1 MSSMTTQAESAGG
14 VDRLGL
20 LAFVGVVL
28 FGGANS
34 IGVKQTVQELAPF
47 WGGALR
53 FLAAGAILLA
63 VAVLTQ
69 RPFPRGRSLTGAAL
83 YGAIGFAASFGFV
96 YTALRDTPAATAQVL
111 IALVP
116 LITFGLAIAQG
127 QEQFRVEGLIGGLV
141 ALAGIAIVFAD
152 QVSANV
158 PVGSLVLVVLG
169 AACIAESGVL
179 IKWVPRSDPIATNG
193 IAMTVGGALLL
204 GASLVAGEP
213 RALPVREATWL
224 AVGYLVVFGSVVM
237 FTLYLFTLERWTASA
252 ASYSTLL
259 LPLVTVSLAAILTH
273 EQVSPSFLAGGAV
286 VLVGVYIGAFL
297 KRPHRTSASS
307 LPECLPIDAC
317 ADAEPAPEGAS
328 AS

>member
-1 MSSMTTQAESAGG
+1 MSVPVAATGI
-14 VDRLGL
+14 DRLGL
-20 LAFVGVVL
+20 AAFVGVVL

-53 FLAAGAILLA
+53 FVVAGVILLVIA
-63 VAVLTQ
+63 ALT
-69 RPFPRGRSLTGAAL
+69 RRSFPRGRSLTGAVL
-83 YGAIGFAASFGFV
+83 YGAIGFAASFGLA
-96 YTALRDTPAATAQVL
+96 YTALRDTPAGTAQVL

-116 LITFGLAIAQG
+116 LLTFGLAILQR
-127 QEQFRVEGLIGGLV
+127 QERFRAEGLIGGLV
-141 ALAGIAIVFAD
+141 ALTGIAIVFVD
-152 QVSANV
+152 QLGANV
-158 PVGSLVLVVLG
+158 PIVSLIFLVLA

-193 IAMTVGGALLL
+193 IAMTVGAALLL

-213 RALPVREATWL
+213 RVLPVREATW
-224 AVGYLVVFGSVVM
+224 AAIGYLVVFGSVVM

-259 LPLVTVSLAAILTH
+259 LPLVTVSLAAILTQ
-273 EQVSPSFLAGGAV
+273 EQVSPSFLVGGAV

-297 KRPHRTSASS
+297 RRPHRSSASS
-307 LPECLPIDAC
+307 MPECYPVDAC
-317 ADAEPAPEGAS
+317 GQALVPAERS
-328 AS
+328 AAT